1 MDYGEFIAALDVM
14 DTPVTRK
21 DTMQITKKITQVEG
35 QIATLEGEVRHKF
48 TLETLDSM
56 HNKTLHESNHLNTY
70 KTIDLMGQ
78 VRGLKEQVQSL
89 VNVLT
94 QQR

>member
-48 TLETLDSM
+48 TLET
-56 HNKTLHESNHLNTY
+56 
-70 KTIDLMGQ
+70 Q
-78 VRGLKEQVQSL
+78 
-89 VNVLT
+89 T
-94 QQR
+94 QRTTKHYMRATT